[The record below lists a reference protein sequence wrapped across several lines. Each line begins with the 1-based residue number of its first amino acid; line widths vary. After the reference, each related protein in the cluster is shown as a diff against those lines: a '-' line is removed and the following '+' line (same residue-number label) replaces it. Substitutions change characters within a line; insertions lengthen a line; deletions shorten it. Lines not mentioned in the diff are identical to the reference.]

1 MDIKPIRT
9 KEDYEAA
16 LAQIKGLLDAEEG
29 SPEEDQL
36 EVLSIL
42 VEAWEDH
49 HYPIDPPD
57 PIAAIEF
64 RMEQQG
70 LTRRD
75 LEAYLGRRQRVADV
89 LNRRRPLSLPMIRR
103 LNEGLG
109 IPAETL
115 LRETPIVPYD
125 SKGRNRT

>member
-9 KEDYEAA
+9 EEDYEGA
-16 LAQIKGLLDAEEG
+16 LAQIEGLLDAEEG

-42 VEAWEDH
+42 VEAWEDR
-49 HYPIDPPD
+49 HYPIAPPD

-70 LTRRD
+70 LTRKD
-75 LEAYLGRRQRVADV
+75 LEVYLGRRQRVADV

-103 LNEGLG
+103 LYEGLG

-115 LRETPIVPYD
+115 LRETPIMPYD
-125 SKGRNRT
+125 SKRPDRT

>member
-9 KEDYEAA
+9 EEDYEGA
-16 LAQIKGLLDAEEG
+16 LAQIEGLLDAEEG

-42 VEAWEDH
+42 VEAWEDR
-49 HYPIDPPD
+49 HYPIAPPD

-70 LTRRD
+70 LTRKD
-75 LEAYLGRRQRVADV
+75 LEVYLGRRQRVADV

-103 LNEGLG
+103 LYEGLG
-109 IPAETL
+109 IPAESL
-115 LRETPIVPYD
+115 LRESPIMPYD
-125 SKGRNRT
+125 SKRPDRT